1 MMNTKSRYKYSPQ
14 LKTYDSLMNDWEPY
28 TMFRQPNNIKSKVL
42 NTDITGMRYTK
53 ENNFNYSLFDDKI
66 TNKHEQIAIFG
77 GSTAFGVGS
86 TQDSKTISS
95 IVALNSKYK
104 VYNLGFRAYNNF
116 QELIV
121 FNQIYNKFKD
131 LKYVVFVSGF
141 NDIFLS
147 KFIHENISLVSSP
160 FYFQSEFKERMNYP
174 NNSFL
179 KKILYNFL
187 PLSKRSKIN
196 WVTDDKRKIFKKLFI
211 NNNFTNVSKNY
222 DWKKDYQKNLKIW
235 NILSEKLNFK
245 MLFLL
250 QPFINWVDKK
260 LSKEEKEILE
270 ELKMNNSQ
278 RVINALNSIN
288 KNEHQDA
295 SNFFKDN
302 CKKNNIKFIDLNKQI
317 HESNFDNKWFFV
329 DSLHLNDYGYEFVA
343 KNIIENLND

>member
-1 MMNTKSRYKYSPQ
+1 MNTKSRYKYSPQ

-42 NTDITGMRYTK
+42 NTDIIGTRYTK
-53 ENNFNYSLFDDKI
+53 DNNFSYSLFDDKI

-95 IVALNSKYK
+95 LVALNSKYK

-116 QELIV
+116 QELIF
-121 FNQIYNKFKD
+121 FNQIYNKFKN

-147 KFIHENISLVSSP
+147 KMIHENISLVSSP
-160 FYFQSEFKERMNYP
+160 FFLQSEFKERMNYP

-187 PLSKRSKIN
+187 PLSKKSKIN
-196 WVTDDKRKIFKKLFI
+196 WVLDDNRKIFKKLFK
-211 NNNFTNVSKNY
+211 NNNSTKVRNNY
-222 DWKKDYQKNLKIW
+222 DWRKDYQKNFKIW
-235 NILSEKLNFK
+235 NMLSEKLNFK
-245 MLFLL
+245 MIFLL

-260 LSKEEKEILE
+260 LSKEETEILE
-270 ELKMNNSQ
+270 ELKMNNSEA
-278 RVINALNSIN
+278 VMNALISIN
-288 KNEHQDA
+288 KSEHQVA
-295 SNFFKDN
+295 SNFFMDI
-302 CKKNNIKFIDLNKQI
+302 CKKNNTEFIDLNKQI
-317 HESNFDNKWFFV
+317 QESNFGNKWFFV
-329 DSLHLNDYGYEFVA
+329 DSIHLNDYGYEVVA
-343 KNIIENLND
+343 KIIIENLND